1 MSCPNTTSSFTESEL
16 NAMYT
21 GGVLNRLS
29 NPSRDSNG
37 ILQSSSLQSWFN
49 TLVSS
54 NVIPTL
60 PTEANFKAAAS
71 AASNTNSQNT
81 VIQAYIA
88 AENKFSTDLLTEYCY
103 YEARY
108 KHALRTLISKL
119 ATQYSTSGTQN
130 TQVTTEVNTYL
141 TICETLNMRLNDLV
155 LLSNAVAR
163 NRLETSRNKTSEAN
177 QINDELQTRAASLQ
191 EQARILKDK
200 SSTADLYKR
209 MVEYTEEKNRANRNL
224 LSLYSFLNIVALGM
238 LIYVYRAA

>member
-1 MSCPNTTSSFTESEL
+1 MSCPNTNSSFTDSEL
-16 NAMYT
+16 NAIYT
-21 GGVLNRLS
+21 GGLLNRLS
-29 NPSRDSNG
+29 NPQRDTNG
-37 ILQSSSLQSWFN
+37 ILQSSSLNAWFN

-60 PTEANFKAAAS
+60 PTQDDFKAAAS
-71 AASNTNSQNT
+71 AATNTNSQNN
-81 VIQAYIA
+81 VVQAYIT
-88 AENKFSTDLLTEYCY
+88 AENKFSADLRSEYCY

-141 TICETLNMRLNDLV
+141 TICETLNIRLNDLI

-177 QINDELQTRAASLQ
+177 QINNELQTRAASLQ

-209 MVEYTEEKNRANRNL
+209 MIEYTEEKNRANRNL

-238 LIYVYRAA
+238 LVYVYRAA